1 MIEILFLIL
10 AMALVVGCGAFVA
23 AEFAFVTVNRAQVE
37 ADAAAGDR
45 GATRVLGA
53 LRTLSTQLSG
63 AQLGITVTNLAIGYL
78 SEPSIARLLQGPLDR
93 SGLSETAAR
102 SVSLTV
108 AMLLATAVTM
118 IVGEL
123 IPKNLAIA
131 APMRTAKAVV
141 RFQRGFTWVNT
152 WPIRFFNGTA
162 NRILRLMGIEPQ
174 EELAS
179 ARSAEELS
187 ALVRHSA
194 REGTLAEDT
203 AELVERSLAFGDRRA
218 RDAMTP
224 LSQVISMRPEDSLT
238 DLIRAAKSS
247 GHSRFPVIE
256 MTQDSGHTE
265 SHVLGLVH
273 VRGALSV
280 PFDRRDITPVSQ
292 VVTDATLVPD
302 SLELDTLMDDL
313 RDGGLQMAVLIDEF
327 GSPAGLVTLE
337 DLVEEIVGEVKD
349 EHDENEPEPVAADD
363 GTWAIPGLMRVD
375 EVSELIDAELPEDE
389 AYDTIGGLLADEL
402 ERLPEPGD
410 HIELTVDRQESEGQL
425 LVRFEVVSL
434 DGHRVDTVRLELT
447 PITPDEDDDQ
457 DEIQDTAT
465 KRGSTGESPE
475 DAPEDE
481 TGTGDAD
488 APTDH
493 DQRTEADR

>member
-1 MIEILFLIL
+1 MTEILFLVL
-10 AMALVVGCGAFVA
+10 AMALVAACGGFVA

-37 ADAAAGDR
+37 ADAATGDR
-45 GATRVLGA
+45 RAIRVLAA

-78 SEPSIARLLQGPLDR
+78 AEPSIARLIRGPLADA
-93 SGLSETAAR
+93 GLSDAAVG

-108 AMLLATAVTM
+108 AMVLATVVTM

-131 APMRTAKAVV
+131 QPMRTAKAVV
-141 RFQRGFTWVNT
+141 GFQRGFTWINT
-152 WPIRFFNGTA
+152 WPIRFFNGSA

-179 ARSAEELS
+179 ARSAEELT

-224 LSQVISMRPEDSLT
+224 LSQVISLRPEDTLT
-238 DLIRAAKSS
+238 ELLDAAKSS

-256 MTQDSGHTE
+256 MTQDNGHTDA
-265 SHVLGLVH
+265 VVIGLVH

-280 PFDRRDITPVSQ
+280 PFERRATTPVSQ
-292 VVTDATLVPD
+292 VVTEATLVPD

-313 RDGGLQMAVLIDEF
+313 RDGGLQMAILIDEF

-337 DLVEEIVGEVKD
+337 DLVEEIIGEVKD
-349 EHDENEPEPVAADD
+349 EHDENEPEPVIAED
-363 GTWAIPGLMRVD
+363 GTWTIPGLLRVD

-402 ERLPEPGD
+402 ERLPEAGD
-410 HIELTVDRQESEGQL
+410 HIELTVDRTEAVGQV
-425 LVRFEVVSL
+425 LVRIDVVSL
-434 DGHRVDTVRLELT
+434 DGHRVESVRLEMT
-447 PITPDEDDDQ
+447 PIDPDEDASEREGAED
-457 DEIQDTAT
+457 
-465 KRGSTGESPE
+465 SP
-475 DAPEDE
+475 
-481 TGTGDAD
+481 GDAADDD
-488 APTDH
+488 ASALTENVSHSAKDK
-493 DQRTEADR
+493 QRTGKEQDR

>member
-1 MIEILFLIL
+1 MTEILFLIL
-10 AMALVVGCGAFVA
+10 AMALVAACGAFVA

-63 AQLGITVTNLAIGYL
+63 AQLGITVTNLGIGYL
-78 SEPSIARLLQGPLDR
+78 AEPSIARLLQGPLAAA
-93 SGLSETAAR
+93 GLSDTATR
-102 SVSLTV
+102 SVSLTI

-131 APMRTAKAVV
+131 QPLRTAKAVV
-141 RFQRGFTWVNT
+141 RFQHGFTWVNT

-194 REGTLAEDT
+194 REGVLPEDT

-224 LSQVISMRPEDSLT
+224 LSQVVSLRPDDSLT
-238 DLIRAAKSS
+238 DLISAAKAS

-256 MTQDSGHTE
+256 MLQDNGHTD
-265 SHVLGLVH
+265 SRVVGLAH

-280 PFDRRDITPVSQ
+280 PFERRDDVPVSQ
-292 VVTDATLVPD
+292 VLTEATLVPD

-337 DLVEEIVGEVKD
+337 DLVEEIVGEVRD
-349 EHDENEPEPVAADD
+349 EHDEDEPEPVAEDD
-363 GTWAIPGLMRVD
+363 GSWTIPGLMRVD
-375 EVSELIDAELPEDE
+375 EVSELIDAVLPEDE
-389 AYDTIGGLLADEL
+389 AYDTVGGLLADEL

-410 HIELTVDRQESEGQL
+410 QIELTVDRDEDPGRVQ
-425 LVRFEVVSL
+425 VHFEVVSL
-434 DGHRVDTVRLELT
+434 DGHRVERVRVTLT
-447 PITPDEDDDQ
+447 PIDPD
-457 DEIQDTAT
+457 A
-465 KRGSTGESPE
+465 E
-475 DAPEDE
+475 DADP
-481 TGTGDAD
+481 GTEESVSAEGGRHA
-488 APTDH
+488 
-493 DQRTEADR
+493 DQRSEQSGVDR

>member
-1 MIEILFLIL
+1 MTEIAFLVL
-10 AMALVVGCGAFVA
+10 AMVLVAGCGAFVA
-23 AEFAFVTVNRAQVE
+23 AEFAFVTVNRSQVE
-37 ADAAAGDR
+37 AEAAAGDR
-45 GATRVLGA
+45 GATKVLAA

-63 AQLGITVTNLAIGYL
+63 AQLGITVTNLGIGYL
-78 SEPSIARLLQGPLDR
+78 AEPSIARLLQGPLGTA
-93 SGLSETAAR
+93 GLSETATR

-131 APMRTAKAVV
+131 QPLRTAKAVV
-141 RFQRGFTWVNT
+141 GFQRGFTWVNT

-194 REGTLAEDT
+194 REGVLPEDT
-203 AELVERSLAFGDRRA
+203 AELIERSLAFGDRRA

-224 LSQVISMRPEDSLT
+224 LSQVVSLRPEDSLT
-238 DLIRAAKSS
+238 DLITAAKTS

-256 MTQDSGHTE
+256 VVQDNGHTE
-265 SHVLGLVH
+265 SRVVGLAH
-273 VRGALSV
+273 VRGALAI
-280 PFDRRDITPVSQ
+280 PFDRRDRVPVSQ
-292 VVTDATLVPD
+292 VLTEASLVPD

-313 RDGGLQMAVLIDEF
+313 RGGGLQMAVLIDEF

-337 DLVEEIVGEVKD
+337 DLVEEIVGEVRD
-349 EHDENEPEPVAADD
+349 EHDADEPGAVAESD
-363 GTWAIPGLMRVD
+363 GSWTIPGLMRVD
-375 EVSELIDAELPEDE
+375 EVSELIAAEMPEDE
-389 AYDTIGGLLADEL
+389 AYDTVGGLLADEL

-410 HIELTVDRQESEGQL
+410 RVELTVDRQEEEGRV
-425 LVRFEVVSL
+425 LVTIEVVEL
-434 DGHRVDTVRLELT
+434 DGHRVDTVRVRLDAVDPEST
-447 PITPDEDDDQ
+447 EDHPGRAD
-457 DEIQDTAT
+457 
-465 KRGSTGESPE
+465 STTES
-475 DAPEDE
+475 A
-481 TGTGDAD
+481 
-488 APTDH
+488 
-493 DQRTEADR
+493 EAER